1 MYIILILYI
10 IRIFIFI
17 IENSFLNQS
26 ANLLDLSKSLGF
38 SSLKQLFYVVIPCAR
53 PAIFVGISLVA
64 METLADFGTVSYFG
78 VSTFTTEIYNTWFVF
93 DDLKKSNL
101 LSLILLIFIL
111 FFFVIENISRKNS
124 KFHQLKNDS
133 SNYKKLTG

>member
-1 MYIILILYI
+1 MPIFFLPDLSPLTYCILSLSFTLYGYL
-10 IRIFIFI
+10 FLLSKT
-17 IENSFLNQS
+17 SFLNQS

-111 FFFVIENISRKNS
+111 FFCN
-124 KFHQLKNDS
+124 
-133 SNYKKLTG
+133 